1 MATSMSGGGLFV
13 AGPIIISAV
22 LFLAV
27 ELKKTFSNKLPG
39 FLKTWVEKGAQNE
52 I

>member
-1 MATSMSGGGLFV
+1 MSGGGHFV
-13 AGPIIISAV
+13 AGPIIITAV
-22 LFLAV
+22 LFLDV

>member
-1 MATSMSGGGLFV
+1 MATSMSGGNLFV
-13 AGPIIISAV
+13 AGPIIISAA

-27 ELKKTFSNKLPG
+27 ELKKTFAHKLPG
-39 FLKTWVEKGAQNE
+39 FIKKWVEKGAQND